1 MSPVLAFVAME
12 QYIDSD
18 AFRQHP
24 SDSIARAARGE
35 TFVICFHGRPVAVL
49 GPRTGDDPLVRLAAT
64 ALWRR
69 SRRSLRAARHEPILV
84 TWRGQPVAVLRP
96 VPAELAWAFAS

>member
-1 MSPVLAFVAME
+1 ME

-18 AFRQHP
+18 SFRQRP
-24 SDSIARAARGE
+24 SDCVTRASHGE
-35 TFVICFHGRPVAVL
+35 VFVVCFHGRPIAVL
-49 GPRTGDDPLVRLAAT
+49 GPRSGDDPILRLAAT

-69 SRRSLRAARHEPILV
+69 SRKSLATARRQPVLI

-96 VPAELAWAFAS
+96 VPDEIAWAWAS

>member
-1 MSPVLAFVAME
+1 MLRSTAME
-12 QYIDSD
+12 QYIDTD

-24 SDSIARAARGE
+24 SDCVARAAQGE
-35 TFVICFHGRPVAVL
+35 TFVVCFHGRPVAVL
-49 GPRTGDDPLVRLAAT
+49 GPRTGDDPLVRVAAT

-69 SRRSLRAARHEPILV
+69 SRSSLQAARREPVLV
-84 TWRGQPVAVLRP
+84 TWRGQPVALLRP